1 MPAEAAPAPV
11 PEAPADQPGPSLA
24 AEVRE
29 WLASHWDPA
38 LTVRQWWSELAQS
51 GWAFPSWPAGLGGRG
66 LGPAAAGMVREE
78 LDRADALGSPTGVA
92 AWMGAPVVLEFGDD
106 RQRRRLVPPV
116 ARGEELWCQLFSE
129 PAAGSDLAGVRTRA
143 TRANRA
149 PQSAQATRDGDGWV
163 IDGQK
168 IWTSTAAV
176 AERGILLARTDWD
189 APKHR
194 GLSFFILP
202 MDQLGVEVRPIRQLN
217 GETHFNEVFLD
228 GARVDGAD
236 LIGGEGNGW
245 AVALAVLGHERTMAA
260 AGTMRPGPDAGSKA
274 GNLDTPVGEVL
285 ERLSELVSI
294 EPPFPIGSAPEL
306 IDLAQERGRGTD
318 PVLRQDLTR
327 LWTLGQCSRLTAL
340 RSRAAAE
347 LGRTPGPESSVGYL
361 AGVARARLSR
371 DLVFDV
377 LGPAGTLDG
386 PGAPE
391 GGEPVNMALS
401 SLAHGIQG
409 GAEQIQRN
417 IIGERILGLPR
428 EPQVDRDVPFR
439 ELPA

>member
-1 MPAEAAPAPV
+1 MSAEAVPAG
-11 PEAPADQPGPSLA
+11 ATGATGPAGAGQDPAAAASEVRDWLA
-24 AEVRE
+24 A
-29 WLASHWDPA
+29 HWDPA
-38 LTVRQWWSELAQS
+38 KTLRQWWDALVES
-51 GWAFPSWPAGLGGRG
+51 GWAFPTWPAGFGGRG
-66 LGPAAAGMVREE
+66 LGPAAAGVVREE
-78 LDRADALGSPTGVA
+78 LDRAGALGPPAGVA

-106 RQRRRLVPPV
+106 QQRRRLVPPV

-143 TRANRA
+143 TRETAG
-149 PQSAQATRDGDGWV
+149 SGGSWV

-168 IWTSTAAV
+168 IWTSTATV

-189 APKHR
+189 VPKHR
-194 GLSFFILP
+194 GLSFFVLP
-202 MDQLGVEVRPIRQLN
+202 MDQPGVEVRPIRQLN
-217 GETHFNEVFLD
+217 GESHFNEVFLD
-228 GARVDGAD
+228 GARVDDAD

-274 GNLDTPVGEVL
+274 GHLDTPAGEVL
-285 ERLSELVSI
+285 DRLSELVSI

-306 IDLAQERGRGTD
+306 IGLAKGRGRGAD
-318 PVLRQDLTR
+318 PVLRQDLVR
-327 LWTLGQCSRLTAL
+327 LWSLGQCSRVTAL
-340 RSRAAAE
+340 RCRAAAE

-377 LGPAGTLDG
+377 LGPAGALDG
-386 PGAPE
+386 PSAPE

-428 EPQVDRDVPFR
+428 DPQVDRDVPFR

>member
-1 MPAEAAPAPV
+1 
-11 PEAPADQPGPSLA
+11 
-24 AEVRE
+24 
-29 WLASHWDPA
+29 
-38 LTVRQWWSELAQS
+38 
-51 GWAFPSWPAGLGGRG
+51 
-66 LGPAAAGMVREE
+66 
-78 LDRADALGSPTGVA
+78 
-92 AWMGAPVVLEFGDD
+92 FGDD
-106 RQRRRLVPPV
+106 QQRGRLVPPV
-116 ARGEELWCQLFSE
+116 ARGDELWCQLFSE

-143 TRANRA
+143 TR
-149 PQSAQATRDGDGWV
+149 DGDGWIV
-163 IDGQK
+163 EGQK
-168 IWTSTAAV
+168 IWTSTATV

-189 APKHR
+189 VPKHR

-202 MDQLGVEVRPIRQLN
+202 MDQPGVEVRPIRQLN
-217 GETHFNEVFLD
+217 GESHFNEVFLD
-228 GARVDGAD
+228 GARADRAD

-274 GNLDTPVGEVL
+274 GNLDTPVGDVL

-306 IDLAQERGRGTD
+306 IGLAQRRARAAE

-327 LWTLGQCSRLTAL
+327 LWSLGECSRLTAL

-347 LGRTPGPESSVGYL
+347 LGRTPGSESSVGYL

-377 LGPAGTLDG
+377 LGSAGALDG
-386 PGAPE
+386 PAAPE
-391 GGEPVNMALS
+391 AGEPVNMALS

>member
-1 MPAEAAPAPV
+1 MSAEAVPAAGRTGPALAGQDAAP
-11 PEAPADQPGPSLA
+11 A
-24 AEVRE
+24 AEVRD
-29 WLASHWDPA
+29 WVAAHWDPTMT
-38 LTVRQWWSELAQS
+38 LRRWWSALAES
-51 GWAFPSWPAGLGGRG
+51 GWAFPAWPAGLGGRG
-66 LGPAAAGMVREE
+66 LGPSAAGVVGAA
-78 LDRADALGSPTGVA
+78 LDRAGALGPPTGVA

-106 RQRRRLVPPV
+106 PQRRRLVPPV

-143 TRANRA
+143 I
-149 PQSAQATRDGDGWV
+149 RDGEGWV

-168 IWTSTAAV
+168 IWTSTAGV

-189 APKHR
+189 LPKHR
-194 GLSFFILP
+194 GLSFFILS
-202 MDQLGVEVRPIRQLN
+202 MDQPGVEVRPIRQLN
-217 GETHFNEVFLD
+217 GESHFNEVFLD
-228 GARVDGAD
+228 GARADAAD

-260 AGTMRPGPDAGSKA
+260 AGTMHPGPDAGSKA
-274 GNLDTPVGEVL
+274 GNLDTPAGEVL
-285 ERLSELVSI
+285 DHLSELVSI
-294 EPPFPIGSAPEL
+294 EPPFPVGSAPEL
-306 IDLAQERGRGTD
+306 IGLARARARGAD
-318 PVLRQDLTR
+318 SVLRQDLVR
-327 LWTLGQCSRLTAL
+327 LWSLGQCSRLTVL

-377 LGPAGTLDG
+377 LGPAGALAG

-391 GGEPVNMALS
+391 GGKPVNMALS

-428 EPQVDRDVPFR
+428 EPQVDRDVPFK

>member
-1 MPAEAAPAPV
+1 MPADTRAGDGPGAA
-11 PEAPADQPGPSLA
+11 G
-24 AEVRE
+24 AEVRA
-29 WLASHWDPA
+29 WLDAHWDPA
-38 LTVRQWWSELAQS
+38 QTLGQWWSALAES
-51 GWAFPSWPAGLGGRG
+51 GWAFPAWPVGLGGRG
-66 LGPAAAGMVREE
+66 LGPSSAGVVRDE
-78 LDRADALGSPTGVA
+78 LDRAGALGPPTGVA

-106 RQRRRLVPPV
+106 QQRGRLVPPV
-116 ARGEELWCQLFSE
+116 ARGDELWCQLFSE

-143 TRANRA
+143 TR
-149 PQSAQATRDGDGWV
+149 DGDGWIV
-163 IDGQK
+163 EGQK
-168 IWTSTAAV
+168 IWTSTATV

-189 APKHR
+189 VPKHR

-202 MDQLGVEVRPIRQLN
+202 MDQPGVEVRPIRQLN
-217 GETHFNEVFLD
+217 GESHFNEVFLD
-228 GARVDGAD
+228 GARADRAD

-274 GNLDTPVGEVL
+274 GNLDTPVGDVL

-306 IDLAQERGRGTD
+306 IGLAQRRARAAE

-327 LWTLGQCSRLTAL
+327 LWSLGECSRLTAL

-377 LGPAGTLDG
+377 LGSAGALDG
-386 PGAPE
+386 PAAPE
-391 GGEPVNMALS
+391 AGEPVNMALS